1 MKVILPFISLL
12 LFFIIIECDSGDQ
25 KYYFQLYPSQ
35 DKDKPY
41 LFYAYTP
48 PSNFMTINTTEKDNC
63 TIIDNSKTTESAIK
77 NLSSVIIYNNDL
89 VIKTCFNPDI
99 LVEIKNAS
107 TNEKRSKILSNVKY
121 CYSTAIYS
129 PMITVNQKE
138 YAIITYWIEYELKN
152 GKEMYTHK
160 CILYYI
166 NSRKFS
172 EEIFL
177 KTTQNFYSEKCI
189 NLRNTDIFCS
199 ISSDEFTYVNYFAI
213 ETKKLFTNNN
223 NHLVTSNVEIDK
235 DVYQKIMA
243 TNLGLYDN
251 LREYY
256 YDIFIIEYHI
266 KKKDVTKLNFRLYKK
281 GESKT
286 LSFKD
291 AKFHSGELYIEQT
304 YIEPNLFNMLFQRSN
319 DSIVTYIMKSGKKTN
334 YLLSRFNLTK
344 STENKNSTQL
354 ISNYLREDICSN
366 PKYMQSSF
374 MTSFINYNLIE
385 QSIIKKNGEQNYYK
399 YQKDLVSLITC
410 LNKDNK
416 VEYEPK
422 KIVLPQ
428 CLNTLDELNN
438 KKYHIIEFTPEINS
452 FKLDISN
459 DPIYRSLKNV
469 GIQFLSP
476 EITDKIVINYKK
488 TNTDKFKAFGGNQ
501 FNEILTSISEIIFT
515 KTSKMKLNKPIT
527 LYYRLIQS
535 VMSEDGKTVTCH
547 LSSDKCELQFEFK
560 EKTKPAIEIGGG
572 SDKIRDD
579 PICPVY
585 SYCEYCDNGKCKEC
599 KNIEGIILNKDLNRC
614 ICDVR
619 KGFKEDP
626 DEINNMCIC
635 KEGYSFYK
643 NRKKCLPNNIL
654 KCKCYIRDDDLSL
667 IPIYDDCPEDK
678 TILEEDGECAVI
690 DDSLCFDMNNLD
702 MNLWFKLEEYKFYYA
717 KINKCVYIFDGKN
730 LTLFFYSN
738 REDCA
743 VDNDIMIQFIRNCLN
758 KPEITGVKEY
768 MNFLNSAK
776 EYDPNATDVT
786 IFKKVEKKDS
796 KIKSILFNLV
806 NGQSQENVS
815 EVILPDHIISEI
827 KNISN
832 IPEELNLLLFKGD
845 MIRNDTI
852 STQVEYQFY
861 NPIPSKIH
869 QKIIFEKN
877 LTDTNLRRLD
887 DDDDDNDDD
896 DDDSG
901 LGIHIK
907 TDDFE
912 VKLNLPIQW
921 SDDEF
926 EIIEDLYKQKHIF
939 IFDSSNPFYLDVCYK
954 FTTSYNADIY
964 LQDRKEKYYIHHPF
978 CEEGCYLI
986 DAQNYNSSKITCQ
999 CSLKEINDNYTNI
1012 SFYEIEPVEEFNKTY
1027 TLPNLKVMGCI
1038 GDIFNDQSILKSS
1051 IFYINFAIVIV
1062 YIIFYCFKRIICK
1075 NNNPFKDIINTIE
1088 KELDDFKT
1096 IYLDINQKKESEEEE
1111 ESKKKNDEEHHVDQ
1125 TKYKEVKD
1133 HEEKLVKIY
1142 DDDIDY
1148 DFDENK
1154 PLTNEKK
1161 EQNEVTNPKKSIRS
1175 NKKSSKNLNNEKKN
1189 DSGNN
1194 PSEIGKKTLSDNKRL
1209 KKDKDGKEKKQKDNL
1224 NENKELIDKNDIN
1237 SKYNNK
1243 EEENNGKGLI
1253 DINDNNSKNNNKE
1266 EENINKELIDIN
1278 DNNSKNN
1285 NKEEENINKEPID
1298 INDNNNKEGENNNNE
1313 LIDINDNNYQNNGKE
1328 GENNNKELININD
1341 NNSKNINKEEE
1352 NKNKIL
1358 IDTNDNDYQN
1368 NDSENEIK
1376 IMNLININNNNSK
1389 NNDNEKENKIN
1400 DLIQG
1405 DHEKDKSLI
1414 KKEPDYE
1421 KDSEQSSIKDFS
1433 RFEPSNFDKES
1444 ENDFIPRNSKINDN
1458 RKSKL
1463 SYSKNNVKKSLEFI
1477 FSSINNEDDK
1487 NLQNKANPPKG
1498 KKKNKSIHIEQK
1510 KDSKRNNTSV
1520 NDNNMLSK
1528 IYEPNDSD
1536 NQGSRSSS
1544 RFTRKVKDHSDVEV
1558 LLEKYKKEKEKYSE
1572 KIIDRV
1578 EYKKALVMEK
1588 DLASNQDSSKQKE
1601 RARSL
1606 CEMCRTM
1613 ISHNFTIIF
1622 VFRPGDKNDCFT
1634 KIAVGILSAC
1644 LYVFVNLLIMIKG
1657 PSLHLYL
1664 RKDKGKFDCIS
1675 FFVNLFLPYFIFY
1688 FSILKL
1694 KKDLSIEEFL
1704 NENYYE
1710 LYSILY
1716 DFTVDKKH
1724 LKKSKNNAIEEKD
1737 ANILTINDKNK
1748 VNEKVEEKPKKK
1760 KDEENEKNEKN
1771 EILNELRLK
1780 IHNLEAKISKKK
1792 NEYQKESQ
1800 KLFWGGLILILLNF
1814 YYMCCFLGI
1823 YENSYDCLAMNLAMS
1838 VFSSIIVSFS
1848 VYLISSSFRR
1858 CSLVKKCG
1866 CLFSIS
1872 EFFNPQNKYFCCK
1885 KICSC
1890 CCSCFFFKHI
1900 SCICSKICCCWYNEK
1915 EIEDYIEQLR
1925 RKQKEKKRAEKL
1937 KKAKE
1942 KIDKNLKINDNNEN
1956 IISSSES
1963 NLTTNKSNSDSKKG
1977 LID

>member
-35 DKDKPY
+35 NKDKPY

-806 NGQSQENVS
+806 NSQSQENIS
-815 EVILPDHIISEI
+815 DVILPPEIISDI

-832 IPEELNLLLFKGD
+832 ISEELDLLLFKAD
-845 MIRNDTI
+845 ITRNDTP

-877 LTDTNLRRLD
+877 LTKTNLRRLD
-887 DDDDDNDDD
+887 DDDEIRIEITN
-896 DDDSG
+896 
-901 LGIHIK
+901 
-907 TDDFE
+907 DDFE

-921 SDDEF
+921 EPHEL
-926 EIIEDLYKQKHIF
+926 EIIEELYHQKHIF
-939 IFDSSNPFYLDVCYK
+939 LFNSSEPFYLDVCRK
-954 FTTSYNADIY
+954 FTTKNISDIY
-964 LQDRKEKYYIHHPF
+964 LQDRKEKYFINYPF
-978 CEEGCYLI
+978 CEEGCNLI
-986 DAQNYNSSKITCQ
+986 DAQNYNSFKITCQ
-999 CSLKEINDNYTNI
+999 CSLKIINDNYDNI
-1012 SFYEIEPVEEFNKTY
+1012 SFYEEEPVEEFNKTY
-1027 TLPNLKVMGCI
+1027 YFPNIRVVGCI
-1038 GDIFNDQSILKSS
+1038 NKIKLFKK
-1051 IFYINFAIVIV
+1051 
-1062 YIIFYCFKRIICK
+1062 II
-1075 NNNPFKDIINTIE
+1075 DIINLALFGIFFITHLIRMRFYNNNNAFKKLIKTIE
-1088 KELDDFKT
+1088 SNIAYHKKGQGKDNNEKVKDDDEKKHKIKT
-1096 IYLDINQKKESEEEE
+1096 EEETNKE
-1111 ESKKKNDEEHHVDQ
+1111 KKLENNRIKA
-1125 TKYKEVKD
+1125 
-1133 HEEKLVKIY
+1133 Y
-1142 DDDIDY
+1142 DDDNDDIFEKVDE
-1148 DFDENK
+1148 DEDENK
-1154 PLTNEKK
+1154 SLK
-1161 EQNEVTNPKKSIRS
+1161 
-1175 NKKSSKNLNNEKKN
+1175 NNENEAPKN
-1189 DSGNN
+1189 KDLF
-1194 PSEIGKKTLSDNKRL
+1194 PSQNKEDDEDMVYPEDDNKSKTKRSKL
-1209 KKDKDGKEKKQKDNL
+1209 EVSNHSNL
-1224 NENKELIDKNDIN
+1224 I
-1237 SKYNNK
+1237 
-1243 EEENNGKGLI
+1243 
-1253 DINDNNSKNNNKE
+1253 SKNNSE
-1266 EENINKELIDIN
+1266 EIRESVQGQSAKSSEREL
-1278 DNNSKNN
+1278 NSGNGIQISK
-1285 NKEEENINKEPID
+1285 
-1298 INDNNNKEGENNNNE
+1298 
-1313 LIDINDNNYQNNGKE
+1313 NGKE
-1328 GENNNKELININD
+1328 
-1341 NNSKNINKEEE
+1341 
-1352 NKNKIL
+1352 
-1358 IDTNDNDYQN
+1358 NDNDYIYGEDDSQSYQQIYLNRILDRFRYMKAKKYDHRSFCEMFLGMISNNCTIFFILGIQN
-1368 NDSENEIK
+1368 LFESHTKKKDENK
-1376 IMNLININNNNSK
+1376 NLIDNDKEEKQTDFEEEEGKDKDTKVDEEKEDKIEDEKIIRIEVKSK
-1389 NNDNEKENKIN
+1389 NKEEKQET
-1400 DLIQG
+1400 Q
-1405 DHEKDKSLI
+1405 EKQ
-1414 KKEPDYE
+1414 E
-1421 KDSEQSSIKDFS
+1421 
-1433 RFEPSNFDKES
+1433 
-1444 ENDFIPRNSKINDN
+1444 
-1458 RKSKL
+1458 
-1463 SYSKNNVKKSLEFI
+1463 
-1477 FSSINNEDDK
+1477 
-1487 NLQNKANPPKG
+1487 
-1498 KKKNKSIHIEQK
+1498 
-1510 KDSKRNNTSV
+1510 
-1520 NDNNMLSK
+1520 
-1528 IYEPNDSD
+1528 
-1536 NQGSRSSS
+1536 
-1544 RFTRKVKDHSDVEV
+1544 
-1558 LLEKYKKEKEKYSE
+1558 KKEKHNIKNKRNIKNGTKKENEAEDKNMKEKP
-1572 KIIDRV
+1572 
-1578 EYKKALVMEK
+1578 
-1588 DLASNQDSSKQKE
+1588 KQPDDGNDGYT
-1601 RARSL
+1601 R
-1606 CEMCRTM
+1606 
-1613 ISHNFTIIF
+1613 ISVLILTIVLYIF
-1622 VFRPGDKNDCFT
+1622 VNIIIMT
-1634 KIAVGILSAC
+1634 KG
-1644 LYVFVNLLIMIKG
+1644 Y
-1657 PSLHLYL
+1657 SLHLYL
-1664 RKDKGKFDCIS
+1664 RKDKEKFHFLS
-1675 FFVNLFLPYFIFY
+1675 FLTNLFVPYLLFY
-1688 FSILKL
+1688 VSILRL
-1694 KKDLSIEEFL
+1694 KQAVSIKEFMDEQYYRFFTHLSI
-1704 NENYYE
+1704 YY
-1710 LYSILY
+1710 
-1716 DFTVDKKH
+1716 DNKK
-1724 LKKSKNNAIEEKD
+1724 
-1737 ANILTINDKNK
+1737 
-1748 VNEKVEEKPKKK
+1748 KKK
-1760 KDEENEKNEKN
+1760 KDSNGINS
-1771 EILNELRLK
+1771 LSLHL
-1780 IHNLEAKISKKK
+1780 HNIEAKISKKK
-1792 NEYQKESQ
+1792 NEHQKGM
-1800 KLFWGGLILILLNF
+1800 KRIFIGGSILILLNW
-1814 YYMCCFLGI
+1814 YLMSCFLGI
-1823 YENSYDCLAMNLAMS
+1823 YENSLDCLSINLFIS
-1838 VFSSIIVSFS
+1838 ILSSILVSLL
-1848 VYLISSSFRR
+1848 VYLISA
-1858 CSLVKKCG
+1858 SLRICALKKEKDKDKDKDKDKKEDKEKEKQKKVKCEIKD
-1866 CLFSIS
+1866 CLKGILFYIS
-1872 EFFNPQNKYFCCK
+1872 QIFNPQYKFFCFCCFFK
-1885 KICSC
+1885 SCFSCFLFKCLSKICSL
-1890 CCSCFFFKHI
+1890 
-1900 SCICSKICCCWYNEK
+1900 ICCCCFSEDSFEDYKEEITFEEREKQRERKIKMEIEK
-1915 EIEDYIEQLR
+1915 EKEKE
-1925 RKQKEKKRAEKL
+1925 RKNKEKEKEKETETETESKNEEKESENEEKLTINENKGNKKKKEEQKEKEKNL
-1937 KKAKE
+1937 IDNDDDDKDKKSYDTKKE
-1942 KIDKNLKINDNNEN
+1942 KEFQSDKNSVSIFQNEQKFDKEKPKQTDMD
-1956 IISSSES
+1956 ES
-1963 NLTTNKSNSDSKKG
+1963 Y
-1977 LID
+1977 